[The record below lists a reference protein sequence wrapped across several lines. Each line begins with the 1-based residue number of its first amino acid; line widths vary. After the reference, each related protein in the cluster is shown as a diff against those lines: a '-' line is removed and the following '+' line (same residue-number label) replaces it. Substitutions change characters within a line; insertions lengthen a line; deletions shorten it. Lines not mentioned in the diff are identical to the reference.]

1 MSWEKELIDKANE
14 IIELYPEKR
23 SALGPLLYLAQEKDG
38 YISNDSIVQISNL
51 VGITEVQVKS
61 VASFYSMYKEEQTG
75 KYLLSVCKSIS
86 CEINDSRSVIDSVK
100 NFTGL
105 ENYETDNDKVFT
117 FEEVECI
124 GACGGAPAV
133 QVNYETVEGLT
144 PEKSLQMCEWLKEER
159 PELVVADEL
168 QEKFGGVK
176 SFDWAIKDNTGS
188 SYSVPGFQNIGTAKE
203 KNL

>member
-1 MSWEKELIDKANE
+1 MSWEKALIDKAKE
-14 IIELYPEKR
+14 IIDMYPQKR

-38 YISNDSIVQISNL
+38 YISNDSIVEISNL
-51 VGITEVQVKS
+51 IGITEVQVKS

-75 KYLLSVCKSIS
+75 KYLLSVCRSIS

-105 ENYETDNDKVFT
+105 ENYETDAEKVFT

-144 PEKSLQMCEWLKEER
+144 PEKSLQMCDWLKEER
-159 PELVVADEL
+159 PEIIVAEEL

-203 KNL
+203 KSK

>member
-1 MSWEKELIDKANE
+1 MSWEKALIDKAKE
-14 IIELYPEKR
+14 IIDMYPQKR

-38 YISNDSIVQISNL
+38 YISNDSIVEISNL
-51 VGITEVQVKS
+51 IGITEVQVKS

-105 ENYETDNDKVFT
+105 ENYETDTEKVFT

-124 GACGGAPAV
+124 GACGGAPACLL
-133 QVNYETVEGLT
+133 YTS
-144 PEKSLQMCEWLKEER
+144 PSPR
-159 PELVVADEL
+159 DPH
-168 QEKFGGVK
+168 
-176 SFDWAIKDNTGS
+176 
-188 SYSVPGFQNIGTAKE
+188 
-203 KNL
+203 

>member
-1 MSWEKELIDKANE
+1 MSWEKALIDKAKE
-14 IIELYPEKR
+14 IIDMYPQKR

-38 YISNDSIVQISNL
+38 YISNDSIVEISNL
-51 VGITEVQVKS
+51 IGITEVQVKS

-105 ENYETDNDKVFT
+105 ENYETDTEKVFT

-133 QVNYETVEGLT
+133 QVNYETIEGLT

-159 PELVVADEL
+159 PEIIVAEEL

-203 KNL
+203 KS

>member
-1 MSWEKELIDKANE
+1 MSWEKALIDKAKE
-14 IIELYPEKR
+14 IIDMYPQKR

-38 YISNDSIVQISNL
+38 YISNDSIVEISNL
-51 VGITEVQVKS
+51 IGITEVQVKS

-75 KYLLSVCKSIS
+75 KYLLSLCKSIS

-105 ENYETDNDKVFT
+105 ENYETDTEKVFT

-144 PEKSLQMCEWLKEER
+144 PEKSLKMCEWLKEER
-159 PELVVADEL
+159 PEIIVAEEL

-176 SFDWAIKDNTGS
+176 SFDWAIADNTGS

-203 KNL
+203 KN